1 MKTYK
6 IYTSPGSHTKVI
18 ILVYNNNMSLSQ
30 TEVFRYY
37 PLTNEIISE
46 ERKEKTRQQMQ
57 SLKTYVVN
65 HYEEHPALLREG
77 LFLESD
83 EFFMVLKDLFRRYHL
98 YGSYIK

>member
-6 IYTSPGSHTKVI
+6 IYTSPGHNTKVI
-18 ILVYNNNMSLSQ
+18 VLIFNNNLSLSQ

-37 PLTNEIISE
+37 PLTNEIMSE
-46 ERKEKTRQQMQ
+46 ESNQKTRQQMH

-65 HYEEHPALLREG
+65 HYEEQAARVCEDTWMG
-77 LFLESD
+77 SD
-83 EFFMVLKDLFRRYHL
+83 DFFMVLKDLFRRYHL